1 MKASTNFRRRPTR
14 LARIAAL
21 TGGLGL
27 ILVLATS
34 VIAAYNE
41 YERRQSSAATEA
53 ETEAHFLAD
62 QADRLF
68 EVSDIG
74 LTAATNLLGEQSWDA
89 IAGSRDLQRQL
100 RRLADGMPYI
110 EDLWFN
116 DDKGILRI
124 TSFGFPTPFSDASDR
139 ASFIAARRPGHDLFV
154 GDLIVGKVTKRPTF
168 LVSRRIETA
177 DGRFRGMAS
186 VTADLAYF
194 TDYWK
199 ELSLPYDARVILFR
213 AGNFGI
219 LARHPLVEEN
229 IVTAS
234 TAVQRAVGVAVR
246 DGRTEGSFNSDRFGS
261 FEQVGRLPLYLSV
274 DISNQAVLSAWQSW
288 AWSRAALPALAAL
301 GFIAITLFA
310 VRQARAEA
318 RDKLA
323 LEQAQVALSLANEE
337 LRNQIASREAAE
349 GQLRQLQ
356 KMEAI
361 GQLTGGLAHDF
372 NNMLSIVI
380 GSLDAVR
387 RRMAR
392 GQTADIGRFLD
403 AAMEGAQR
411 AATLT
416 QRLLAFAR
424 RQPLA
429 PAVIDVNR
437 FVSDLSDLLRRT
449 LTEAVQLEIVLGG
462 GIWKTFVDGNQ
473 LENALLNLAINA
485 RDAMPDG
492 GKLTIETANASL
504 DADYAARHPGVPAGQ
519 YVLVAVSDTGIGMSE
534 ETIAKAFEPFFTT
547 KPVGMGTG
555 LGLSQVYGFVR
566 QSAGHV
572 KIYSEP
578 GQGTTV
584 KLYLP
589 RHYGTGESS
598 RERVEEAAS
607 LPAGSPSETI
617 LVVEDEAMVRHLAV
631 ESLREL
637 GYSVLEAE
645 SGAAALR
652 IVAERDGIDLIFTDI
667 VMPEING
674 RQLAEQAVQIRPGI
688 KVLFTTGYTR
698 NAVVHNGVLDPG
710 VKMLTKPYSLEQ
722 LSQSVRDALGSR

>member
-1 MKASTNFRRRPTR
+1 MEAVTKLRHRPT
-14 LARIAAL
+14 RIAAL
-21 TGGLGL
+21 TGGLG
-27 ILVLATS
+27 IVLVAVTS
-34 VIAAYNE
+34 VIAGVNE
-41 YERRQSSAATEA
+41 YERRSSAAAMEA
-53 ETEAHFLAD
+53 ATEAHFLAD
-62 QADRLF
+62 HADRLF
-68 EVSDIG
+68 EVSEIG
-74 LTAATNLLGEQSWDA
+74 LTAATNLLGDQPWDGIGA
-89 IAGSRDLQRQL
+89 SQPLQQQL
-100 RRLADGMPYI
+100 RRLADAMPYI
-110 EDLWFN
+110 EDFWFN
-116 DDKGILRI
+116 DEKGILRI

-139 ASFIAARRPGHDLFV
+139 ASFVAAKQPGHDLFI

-168 LVSRRIETA
+168 LVSRRMETA
-177 DGRFRGMAS
+177 GTFRGMVS
-186 VTADLAYF
+186 VTVDLAYF

-199 ELSLPYDARVILFR
+199 NLSLSYGSRVTLFR

-219 LARHPLVEEN
+219 LARYPDVDDN
-229 IVTAS
+229 VVTIS
-234 TAVQRAVGVAVR
+234 TTAQRAVGDAVEA
-246 DGRTEGSFNSDRFGS
+246 GVTQGGYSSDRFGS
-261 FEQVGRLPLYLSV
+261 FEQVGHLPLYVSV
-274 DISNQAVLSAWQSW
+274 DISTQSVLDSWKEW
-288 AWSRAALPALAAL
+288 AWTRAPLPILAAL
-301 GFIAITLFA
+301 GFIAVTLFA

-318 RDKLA
+318 RDKLE
-323 LEQAQVALSLANEE
+323 LEQAQVALRLANEE
-337 LRNQIASREAAE
+337 LRNQIASRESAE

-361 GQLTGGLAHDF
+361 GQLTGGVAHDF

-387 RRMAR
+387 RRLAR
-392 GQTADIGRFLD
+392 RQDGIERFVD

-437 FVSDLSDLLRRT
+437 FVSDLSELMRRT
-449 LTEAVQLEIVLGG
+449 LTEAVQIEIVLGG

-473 LENALLNLAINA
+473 LESVLLNLAVNA

-504 DADYAARHPGVPAGQ
+504 DYDYAAHHPGIPAGQ
-519 YVLVAVSDTGIGMSE
+519 YVLIAVTDTGIGMSA
-534 ETIAKAFEPFFTT
+534 ETIAQAFEPFFTT

-584 KLYLP
+584 KVYLP
-589 RHYGTGESS
+589 RHYGEGAGDGI
-598 RERVEEAAS
+598 RERGDATAS
-607 LPAGSPSETI
+607 LPVGSASETV

-631 ESLREL
+631 DSLREL
-637 GYSVLEAE
+637 GYTVLEAE
-645 SGAAALR
+645 TGEAALK
-652 IVAERDGIDLIFTDI
+652 ILAEREVNLLFTDI
-667 VMPEING
+667 VMPNING
-674 RQLAEQAVQIRPGI
+674 RQLSEQGAKLRPGL

-710 VKMLTKPYSLEQ
+710 VRMLTKPYSLEQ
-722 LSQSVRDALGSR
+722 LAQTVRDAIDG

>member
-1 MKASTNFRRRPTR
+1 MKAGTNLRRRPLR
-14 LARIAAL
+14 LTRIAAL

-27 ILVLATS
+27 VLVLISAGF
-34 VIAAYNE
+34 AAHNE
-41 YERRQSSAATEA
+41 YERRLSAAEA
-53 ETEAHFLAD
+53 AVATEAHFLAD
-62 QADRLF
+62 HADRLF
-68 EVSDIG
+68 EVSEIG
-74 LTAATNLLGEQSWDA
+74 LTAAGNLIGDRSWDE
-89 IAGSRDLQRQL
+89 IAASQALQQQL
-100 RRLADGMPYI
+100 RRLADAMPYI
-110 EDLWFN
+110 EDFWFN
-116 DDKGILRI
+116 DQKGLLRI

-139 ASFIAARRPGHDLFV
+139 ASFIAAKRPGHDLFV

-168 LVSRRIETA
+168 LVSRRLDDA
-177 DGRFRGMAS
+177 AGGFRGMAS

-199 ELSLPYDARVILFR
+199 DLALPYDAQVTLFR
-213 AGNFGI
+213 ADNFGI
-219 LARHPLVEEN
+219 LVRYPEITDNV
-229 IVTAS
+229 VTMG
-234 TAVQRAVGVAVR
+234 TTVQRAIGDAAKGGAAE
-246 DGRTEGSFNSDRFGS
+246 GRFESDRFGS
-261 FEQVGRLPLYLSV
+261 FAQVGRLPLYISV
-274 DISNQAVLSAWQSW
+274 DFSSQAVFDSWLDW
-288 AWSRAALPALAAL
+288 AWPRAPLPLLAAI
-301 GFIAITLFA
+301 GFVAVTLFA

-323 LEQAQVALSLANEE
+323 LEQAQVALRLANQE
-337 LRNQIASREAAE
+337 LHDQIASREAAE

-387 RRMAR
+387 RRLAR
-392 GQTADIGRFLD
+392 QQGGFERFVD

-437 FVSDLSDLLRRT
+437 FVSDLSDLMRRT
-449 LTEAVQLEIVLGG
+449 LTEAVQVEIVLGG
-462 GIWKTFVDGNQ
+462 GIWKTFIDGNQ
-473 LENALLNLAINA
+473 LESALLNLAVNA

-504 DADYAARHPGVPAGQ
+504 DADYVAQHPGVPAGQ
-519 YVLVAVSDTGIGMSE
+519 YVLIAVTDTGIGMSAE
-534 ETIAKAFEPFFTT
+534 IVAQAFEPFFTT

-589 RHYGTGESS
+589 RHYGTGEGV
-598 RERVEEAAS
+598 RARAEAGAT
-607 LPAGSPSETI
+607 LPTGSVSETI

-637 GYSVLEAE
+637 GYTVFEAE
-645 SGAAALR
+645 TGEAALK
-652 IVAERDGIDLIFTDI
+652 IFAEHKIDLLFTDV
-667 VMPEING
+667 VMPNLNG
-674 RQLAEQAVQIRPGI
+674 RQLAEQGVQLRPGL

-722 LSQSVRDALGSR
+722 LAQGIRDALG

>member
-1 MKASTNFRRRPTR
+1 MEAATNLRPGPTR

-27 ILVLATS
+27 ILVVVTS
-34 VIAAYNE
+34 VIAALNE
-41 YERRQSSAATEA
+41 YERRQSAAATEA
-53 ETEAHFLAD
+53 ATEAHFLAD
-62 QADRLF
+62 HADRLF
-68 EVSDIG
+68 EVSEIG
-74 LTAATNLLGEQSWDA
+74 LTAAANLLGDQSWDA
-89 IAGSRDLQRQL
+89 IGAAQPLQQQL
-100 RRLADGMPYI
+100 RRLADAMPYI
-110 EDLWFN
+110 EDFWFN
-116 DDKGILRI
+116 DQKGILRI

-139 ASFIAARRPGHDLFV
+139 ASFLDAKQPGHGLFI
-154 GDLIVGKVTKRPTF
+154 GDLIIGKVTKRPTF

-177 DGRFRGMAS
+177 GGAFRGMAS

-199 ELSLPYDARVILFR
+199 SLSLSYDARVTLFR
-213 AGNFGI
+213 AGTFGI
-219 LARHPLVEEN
+219 LARYPDPNDKV
-229 IVTAS
+229 VTAGN
-234 TAVQRAVGVAVR
+234 TVQRAIAAAVEA
-246 DGRTEGSFNSDRFGS
+246 GASEGAYRNDRFGS
-261 FEQVGRLPLYLSV
+261 FAQVGRLPLYVSV
-274 DISNQAVLSAWQSW
+274 DISTQSVFDAWKSW
-288 AWSRAALPALAAL
+288 AWSRLPLPLLAAL
-301 GFIAITLFA
+301 GFVAVTLFA

-323 LEQAQVALSLANEE
+323 LEQAQVALRLANDE
-337 LRNQIASREAAE
+337 LRSQIASRETAE
-349 GQLRQLQ
+349 EQLRQLQ

-372 NNMLSIVI
+372 NNMLSIII

-392 GQTADIGRFLD
+392 GQTDIGRFVD

-437 FVSDLSDLLRRT
+437 FVSDLSDLIRRT
-449 LTEAVQLEIVLGG
+449 LTEGMQIEIVLGA
-462 GIWKTFVDGNQ
+462 GIWKAFVDGNQ
-473 LENALLNLAINA
+473 LESALLNLAVNA
-485 RDAMPDG
+485 RDAMPEG

-504 DADYAARHPGVPAGQ
+504 DADYVARHPGIPAGQ
-519 YVLVAVSDTGIGMSE
+519 YVMIAVTDTGLGMPAE
-534 ETIAKAFEPFFTT
+534 VIAQAFEPFFTT

-578 GQGTTV
+578 GHGTTV
-584 KLYLP
+584 KIYLP
-589 RHYGTGESS
+589 RHYGAGDAIH
-598 RERVEEAAS
+598 ERSEAAS
-607 LPAGSPSETI
+607 LPTGSAAEKI
-617 LVVEDEAMVRHLAV
+617 LVVEDETVVRQLAV

-637 GYSVLEAE
+637 GYTVFEAE
-645 SGAAALR
+645 NGEAALK
-652 IVAERDGIDLIFTDI
+652 ILGERGDIDLLFTDI
-667 VMPEING
+667 VMPNING
-674 RQLAEQAVQIRPGI
+674 RQLADRGAKLRPGL
-688 KVLFTTGYTR
+688 KALFTTGYTR
-698 NAVVHNGVLDPG
+698 NAVVHNGVLDHG
-710 VKMLTKPYSLEQ
+710 VKMLTKPYALEQ
-722 LSQSVRDALGSR
+722 LAQSVREALDG

>member
-1 MKASTNFRRRPTR
+1 MEAATKLRHRPT
-14 LARIAAL
+14 RIAAL
-21 TGGLGL
+21 TGGLGIALVAVTSL
-27 ILVLATS
+27 IAGIS
-34 VIAAYNE
+34 E
-41 YERRQSSAATEA
+41 YERRSAAAAMEA
-53 ETEAHFLAD
+53 ATEAHFLAD
-62 QADRLF
+62 HAERLF
-68 EVSDIG
+68 EVSEIG
-74 LTAATNLLGEQSWDA
+74 LTAAINLLGDQSWNG
-89 IAGSRDLQRQL
+89 ISGSQSLQQQL
-100 RRLADGMPYI
+100 RRLADATPYI
-110 EDLWFN
+110 EDFWFN
-116 DDKGILRI
+116 DERGILRI
-124 TSFGFPTPFSDASDR
+124 TSFAFPTPFSDASDR
-139 ASFIAARRPGHDLFV
+139 ASFVAARQPGHDLFI

-177 DGRFRGMAS
+177 GAFRGMAS
-186 VTADLAYF
+186 VTVDLAYF

-199 ELSLPYDARVILFR
+199 QLSLSYDSRVTLFR

-219 LARHPLVEEN
+219 LARYPDVDAN
-229 IVTAS
+229 VVTIGTTAQRAIGE
-234 TAVQRAVGVAVR
+234 AVQAGA
-246 DGRTEGSFNSDRFGS
+246 TEGSYSSDRFGS
-261 FEQVGRLPLYLSV
+261 FEQVGHLPLYVSV
-274 DISNQAVLSAWQSW
+274 DVSKQSVLDSWKAW
-288 AWSRAALPALAAL
+288 AWTRAPLPILAAL
-301 GFIAITLFA
+301 GFIAVTLFA

-318 RDKLA
+318 RDQLA
-323 LEQAQVALSLANEE
+323 LERAQVALRLANEE
-337 LRNQIASREAAE
+337 LRSQIASRETAE

-361 GQLTGGLAHDF
+361 GQLTGGVAHDF

-387 RRMAR
+387 RRLAR
-392 GQTADIGRFLD
+392 GQGGIERFVD
-403 AAMEGAQR
+403 AATEGAQR

-437 FVSDLSDLLRRT
+437 FISDLSELMRHT
-449 LTEAVQLEIVLGG
+449 LTEAVQIEIVLGG

-473 LENALLNLAINA
+473 LESVLLNLAVNA
-485 RDAMPDG
+485 RDAMPNG

-504 DADYAARHPGVPAGQ
+504 DYDYAAHHPGVPAGQ
-519 YVLVAVSDTGIGMSE
+519 YVLVAVTDTGIGMSA
-534 ETIAKAFEPFFTT
+534 ETISQAFEPFFTT

-584 KLYLP
+584 KVYLP
-589 RHYGTGESS
+589 RHYGDSDATGI
-598 RERVEEAAS
+598 RERGDATVS
-607 LPAGSPSETI
+607 LPMGSASETI

-631 ESLREL
+631 DSLREL
-637 GYSVLEAE
+637 GYTVLEAE
-645 SGAAALR
+645 TGEAALKLL
-652 IVAERDGIDLIFTDI
+652 AEHMVNLLFTDI
-667 VMPEING
+667 VMPSING
-674 RQLAEQAVQIRPGI
+674 RQLAEQGAKLRPGL

-710 VKMLTKPYSLEQ
+710 VRMLSKPYSLEQ
-722 LSQSVRDALGSR
+722 LSQIVRDALES

>member
-1 MKASTNFRRRPTR
+1 MEASTNLRRRPAG
-14 LARIAAL
+14 LARIAVL

-27 ILVLATS
+27 LLVAVTS

-41 YERRQSSAATEA
+41 YERRLSAAAVEA
-53 ETEAHFLAD
+53 ATEAHFLAD
-62 QADRLF
+62 HADRLF
-68 EVSDIG
+68 EVSEIG
-74 LTAATNLLGEQSWDA
+74 LTAATNLIGDQSWDA
-89 IAGSRDLQRQL
+89 IAASQDLQQRL

-116 DDKGILRI
+116 DEKGLLRI

-139 ASFIAARRPGHDLFV
+139 ASFLAAKQPGHDLFI
-154 GDLIVGKVTKRPTF
+154 GDLIIGKVTKRPTF
-168 LVSRRIETA
+168 LVSRRMETA

-199 ELSLPYDARVILFR
+199 NLALSYDARVTLFR

-219 LARHPLVEEN
+219 LARYPPVEDN
-229 IVTAS
+229 VVTIGTS
-234 TAVQRAVGVAVR
+234 VQRAVGEALQS
-246 DGRTEGSFNSDRFGS
+246 GAAGGAFSSDRFGG
-261 FEQVGRLPLYLSV
+261 FQQVGRLPLYVSV
-274 DISNQAVLSAWQSW
+274 DISKQAVLSSWQSW
-288 AWSRAALPALAAL
+288 AWARAPLPLLAAL
-301 GFIAITLFA
+301 GFIAVTLFA

-318 RDKLA
+318 QDKLA
-323 LEQAQVALSLANEE
+323 LEQAQVALRLTNDE
-337 LRNQIASREAAE
+337 LREQIVSREAAE
-349 GQLRQLQ
+349 EQLRQLQ

-387 RRMAR
+387 RRLAR
-392 GQTADIGRFLD
+392 GQTDVGHFVD
-403 AAMEGAQR
+403 AAVEGAQR

-424 RQPLA
+424 RQPLT
-429 PAVIDVNR
+429 PAVVDVNR

-449 LTEAVQLEIVLGG
+449 LTEAVQVEIVLGG
-462 GIWKTFVDGNQ
+462 GIWKTFVDSNQ
-473 LENALLNLAINA
+473 LENALLNLAVNA

-504 DADYAARHPGVPAGQ
+504 DEDYVARHPGVPAGQ

-534 ETIAKAFEPFFTT
+534 ETIGKAFEPFFTT
-547 KPVGMGTG
+547 KPVGLGTG

-572 KIYSEP
+572 KIYSEA

-584 KLYLP
+584 KIYLP
-589 RHYGTGESS
+589 RYYGPGDGV
-598 RERVEEAAS
+598 RERGDTTAS
-607 LPAGSPSETI
+607 LPMGSASETI
-617 LVVEDEAMVRHLAV
+617 LVVEDEAMVRQLAV

-637 GYSVLEAE
+637 GYTAVEAE
-645 SGAAALR
+645 SGEAALK
-652 IVAERDGIDLIFTDI
+652 IIAERDDIDLIFTDI
-667 VMPEING
+667 VMPNLNG
-674 RQLAEQAVQIRPGI
+674 RQLAEQAVQVRPGL

-722 LSQSVRDALGSR
+722 LSQAVRDALSG